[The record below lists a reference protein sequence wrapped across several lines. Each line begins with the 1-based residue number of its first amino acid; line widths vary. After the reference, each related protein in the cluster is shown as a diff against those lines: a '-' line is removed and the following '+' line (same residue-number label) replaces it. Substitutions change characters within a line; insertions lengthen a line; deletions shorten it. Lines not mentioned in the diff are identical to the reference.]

1 MIGKYANDIYFLC
14 IAFLT
19 FFFCEE
25 VSKDAKKSEASNYS
39 IGFGIL
45 FRDSERGML

>member
-1 MIGKYANDIYFLC
+1 MLTIYIFFVLP
-14 IAFLT
+14 FSL

-39 IGFGIL
+39 IGFGML

>member
-1 MIGKYANDIYFLC
+1 MLTIYIFFVLP
-14 IAFLT
+14 FSLF

-39 IGFGIL
+39 IGFGTL